1 MLPGP
6 LTESNNHNSGGSF
19 FTLRC
24 HFSVP
29 SNGRVMLNAVA
40 VVVVAAGLDAQQES
54 ETFQIIFLSL
64 CCHQHGTKFD
74 SSFWLKPTL
83 IIQSHSSEVVSKFE
97 EPDNTGSFTE
107 STENCKKNNS
117 IKPY

>member
-1 MLPGP
+1 MPNLPLLLRA
-6 LTESNNHNSGGSF
+6 LTESNNSGGCF

-24 HFSVP
+24 RFSVP

-40 VVVVAAGLDAQQES
+40 LVVVVAAGLDAQQES

-74 SSFWLKPTL
+74 SSFWLKATL
-83 IIQSHSSEVVSKFE
+83 IIQSHFSEVLSKFE
-97 EPDNTGSFTE
+97 EPDND
-107 STENCKKNNS
+107 KRYLRKL
-117 IKPY
+117 